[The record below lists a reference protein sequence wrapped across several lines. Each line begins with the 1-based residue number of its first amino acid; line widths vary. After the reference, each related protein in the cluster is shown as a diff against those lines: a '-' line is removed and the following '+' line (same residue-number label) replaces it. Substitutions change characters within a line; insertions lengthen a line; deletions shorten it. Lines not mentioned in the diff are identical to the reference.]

1 MQVSMLSNTAK
12 LLYCIYKPDPIIAH
26 FTITATVANR
36 TSVPAPLW
44 KQKHNLHSHSRKE
57 SSAMQVS
64 HVINPVKLL
73 ILTHPPPNGP
83 HVSHCLSCAHK
94 AKQCWMSASM
104 GVAEIDDANAVTT
117 ARTIAEEK
125 RIVSEDV
132 I

>member
-1 MQVSMLSNTAK
+1 MQM
-12 LLYCIYKPDPIIAH
+12 
-26 FTITATVANR
+26 
-36 TSVPAPLW
+36 
-44 KQKHNLHSHSRKE
+44 
-57 SSAMQVS
+57 S

-83 HVSHCLSCAHK
+83 HVSHCLSCAQK
-94 AKQCWMSASM
+94 AKQCWTSAPM

-117 ARTIAEEK
+117 ARTIAEK